1 VSPSTDRGA
10 RGELSEMLFPRK
22 IKRVLDVKGAEERHR
37 REEKV
42 ELEKGDFLA
51 MLISAFLVFTPVIL
65 LLIGIV
71 YGLAWLFTH

>member
-1 VSPSTDRGA
+1 
-10 RGELSEMLFPRK
+10 MLFPRK
-22 IKRVLDVKGAEERHR
+22 IKRVLDVDALEERHQN
-37 REEKV
+37 EEKE

-71 YGLAWLFTH
+71 YALMWLFTR